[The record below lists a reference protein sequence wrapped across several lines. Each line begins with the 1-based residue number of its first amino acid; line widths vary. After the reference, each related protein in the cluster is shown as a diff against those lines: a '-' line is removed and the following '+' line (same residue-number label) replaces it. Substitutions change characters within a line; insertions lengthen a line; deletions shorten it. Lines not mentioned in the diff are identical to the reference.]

1 MNYFTLKLALLIIL
15 LSNIEC
21 FANTTTYIA
30 EISKPYTSHI
40 IIKTPNVLIHE
51 HITNDLLPIKNSN
64 LLTMSILEF
73 IKEHTD
79 PYKRKNEA
87 QGSWIK
93 STKWIK
99 DPSWIKKE
107 LV

>member
-1 MNYFTLKLALLIIL
+1 MITKIPDTMMDQ
-15 LSNIEC
+15 
-21 FANTTTYIA
+21 NTFY
-30 EISKPYTSHI
+30 STSLE
-40 IIKTPNVLIHE
+40 K
-51 HITNDLLPIKNSN
+51 KNEV
-64 LLTMSILEF
+64 LTMSILDF

-79 PYKRKNEA
+79 PYKKKNEA

-99 DPSWIKKE
+99 DPNWIKRE

>member
-1 MNYFTLKLALLIIL
+1 MNNFTLKLAIIIIL
-15 LSNIEC
+15 FSNSRC
-21 FANTTTYIA
+21 FASDTEHIIK
-30 EISKPYTSHI
+30 ISDQHISSI
-40 IIKTPNVLIHE
+40 IIKAPDTMIDQNILYN
-51 HITNDLLPIKNSN
+51 TSLSKKNEV
-64 LLTMSILEF
+64 LTMSILDF

-79 PYKRKNEA
+79 PYKKKNEA

-99 DPSWIKKE
+99 DPNWIKKE